1 MLVVKNTVMKNF
13 ASSLFSAILG
23 GALVFGATEYY
34 QSTKTSGIG
43 TQEKAPIHLT
53 RSGSASTAGV
63 DFTEAAEKSLHAV
76 VHIKTIVKQVNNL
89 AYDPFAELFF
99 GPQRRQQTYESMS
112 SGSGVIISENGYIVT
127 NNHVIANASEIEV
140 TLNDKRVYKANLVGA
155 DPSTDV
161 AVLKIDEKELPFLAY
176 GNSDEVKVGEWALAV
191 GNPFNLYS
199 TVTAG
204 IISAKGRN
212 NILNGNNR
220 LIESFI
226 QTDAAV
232 NPGNSG
238 GALVNT
244 LGELIGIN
252 TAIASNNGTYQGYA
266 FAVPV
271 NIVKKVVSDLVEF
284 GTVQRAYIGVNVKEI
299 DARFAAE
306 QKIKRIKGIYVSG
319 LLDGGS
325 AADAGIKEGDII
337 TAIHQVPVNSFS
349 ELQEQVS
356 RYRPGDRI
364 SVSIERDGKEMNL
377 PVILKTFDNTTKL
390 VKKNEQKKQAI
401 IALGA
406 ALSSLSEDELIDLKT
421 DTGVRIDVIGSG
433 KLAQVGI
440 QEGFIITAID
450 KKKVASAAEV
460 KALLES
466 KRGNVLIEGF
476 YTNGMRAS
484 YSFGL

>member
-1 MLVVKNTVMKNF
+1 MKHF
-13 ASSLFSAILG
+13 TSSLFSAILG

-34 QSTKTSGIG
+34 RSTKTSGIG
-43 TQEKAPIHLT
+43 LKDSTPVQLVRT
-53 RSGSASTAGV
+53 GSSAATGV

-161 AVLKIDEKELPFLAY
+161 AVLKIDEKDLPFLAY
-176 GNSDEVKVGEWALAV
+176 GNSDAVKVGEWALAV

-244 LGELIGIN
+244 MGELIGIN

-284 GTVQRAYIGVNVKEI
+284 GTVQRAYIGINVKEI

-306 QKIKRIKGIYVSG
+306 QKIKQIRGIYVSG

-337 TAIHQVPVNSFS
+337 TAIQQVPVNSFS

-356 RYRPGDRI
+356 RYRPGDKI
-364 SVSIERDGKEMNL
+364 SVTLERGGKELNL

-390 VKKNEQKKQAI
+390 VKKNEMKNQNVV
-401 IALGA
+401 ALGA
-406 ALSSLSEDELIDLKT
+406 SLATLSDDELLELKT
-421 DTGVRIDVIGSG
+421 DAGVRIDQIGTG

-450 KKKVASAAEV
+450 KKKVDNATEV
-460 KALLES
+460 KKILET
-466 KRGNVLIEGF
+466 KRGSVLIEGF

-484 YSFGL
+484 YSFGI

>member
-1 MLVVKNTVMKNF
+1 MMKHF
-13 ASSLFSAILG
+13 ANSLFSAMVGGGIVLG
-23 GALVFGATEYY
+23 VFTFTH
-34 QSTKTSGIG
+34 SD
-43 TQEKAPIHLT
+43 TQKPTTLTDPTPIQLT
-53 RSGSASTAGV
+53 RSGSSGAVGV
-63 DFTEAAEKSLHAV
+63 DFTEAAERSLPAV

-99 GPQRRQQTYESMS
+99 GPQRRQQTFESMS
-112 SGSGVIISENGYIVT
+112 SGSGVIISEDGYIVT

-140 TLNDKRVYKANLVGA
+140 TLNDKRVFKAELVGA

-161 AVLKIDEKELPFLAY
+161 AVLKIDEKQLPYLAY
-176 GNSDEVKVGEWALAV
+176 GNSDAVKVGEWALAV

-244 LGELIGIN
+244 AGELIGIN

-284 GTVQRAYIGVNVKEI
+284 GTVQRAYIGINVKEI
-299 DARFAAE
+299 DAKFAAE
-306 QKIKRIKGIYVSG
+306 RSIKQIKGIYVSG

-325 AADAGIKEGDII
+325 AADAGIKEGDILL
-337 TAIHQVPVNSFS
+337 AIHQVPINSFS

-356 RYRPGDRI
+356 RYRPGDKI
-364 SVSIERDGKEMNL
+364 NVTLERNGKEMNI
-377 PVILKTFDNTTKL
+377 PVTLKTFDNTTKL
-390 VKKNEQKKQAI
+390 VKKNAFKKTGVL
-401 IALGA
+401 ALGA
-406 ALSSLSEDELIDLKT
+406 LLEDLDEEELIQMKT
-421 DTGVRIDVIGSG
+421 ENGIRINKIGSG

-450 KKKVASAAEV
+450 KKKVD
-460 KALLES
+460 KADDVRQILEN
-466 KRGNVLIEGF
+466 KRGTIQIEGF